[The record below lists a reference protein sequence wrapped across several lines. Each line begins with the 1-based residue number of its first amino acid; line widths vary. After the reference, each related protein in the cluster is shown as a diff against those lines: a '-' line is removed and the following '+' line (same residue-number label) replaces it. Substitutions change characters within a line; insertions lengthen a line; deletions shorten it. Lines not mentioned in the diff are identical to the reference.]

1 MKRIK
6 AAFGIVLVIV
16 VVFLGNSK
24 LGMLPPVAKFL
35 DPYHGFWQNSE
46 LETQEIEEAFQLD
59 GIETDAKVVF
69 DNRGVPHIFASNDH
83 DLYFIQGYLTAK
95 DRLWQMEFQTHAA
108 AGRLCEI
115 VGKRR
120 LILT

>member
-59 GIETDAKVVF
+59 GIETDAKVVLIIEVF
-69 DNRGVPHIFASNDH
+69 LTFSHQTTMIFIS
-83 DLYFIQGYLTAK
+83 FK
-95 DRLWQMEFQTHAA
+95 DT
-108 AGRLCEI
+108 
-115 VGKRR
+115 
-120 LILT
+120 